1 MPDNNNFKIPS
12 NRSFGIVFFFVF
24 ILISLWPLLNDENI
38 RLWSFLISLVFLILG
53 LLNSRVLYPLNKLWA
68 NFGILL
74 GKFISPIIM
83 FIIFFIVVT
92 PTGLL
97 MRLFKKNLLNLKK
110 KKCETYWIKAVSKSN
125 MKDQF

>member
-1 MPDNNNFKIPS
+1 MLDNNIKIPS

-24 ILISLWPLLNDENI
+24 ILISFWPLLNDENL
-38 RLWSFLISLVFLILG
+38 RFWSFLISLVFLILG
-53 LLNSRVLYPLNKLWA
+53 LLNSRILYPLNKLWA
-68 NFGILL
+68 NFGVLL
-74 GKFISPIIM
+74 GKIIPPIIM

-110 KKCETYWIKAVSKSN
+110 EKSKTYWIKTVSKSN

>member
-53 LLNSRVLYPLNKLWA
+53 LLNSRVLYPLNKLWT
-68 NFGILL
+68 NFGVLL

-83 FIIFFIVVT
+83 LIIFFIVVT

-110 KKCETYWIKAVSKSN
+110 KKSETYWIKAVSKSN

>member
-1 MPDNNNFKIPS
+1 MSDTNNIKIPS
-12 NRSFGIVFFFVF
+12 NRSFGITFFFVF
-24 ILISLWPLLNDENI
+24 ILISFWPLLNDENV
-38 RLWSFLISLVFLILG
+38 RLWSFLISLVFFILG
-53 LLNSRVLYPLNKLWA
+53 LLNSRILYPLNKLWA

-110 KKCETYWIKAVSKSN
+110 KKCETYWIKAVSKGN

>member
-24 ILISLWPLLNDENI
+24 ILIGLWPLLNDENI

-110 KKCETYWIKAVSKSN
+110 KNVKLIGLK
-125 MKDQF
+125 QFQKVI